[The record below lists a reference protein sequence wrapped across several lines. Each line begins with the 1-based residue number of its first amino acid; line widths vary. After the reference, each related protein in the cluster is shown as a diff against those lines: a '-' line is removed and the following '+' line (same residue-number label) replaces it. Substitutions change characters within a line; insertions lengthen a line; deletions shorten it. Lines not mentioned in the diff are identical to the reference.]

1 MDTPTL
7 KSVQA
12 CLVED
17 DHYFEK
23 AIALIQTTNHFCFAS
38 VFIIDHGFDMLTKTR
53 VDALIFEMACARW
66 RGVTTKLLIGGSR
79 TNDSILIPSLAAK
92 ARAQELGINVKLVAA
107 TKQQSNHVKLLIADN
122 TIITGS
128 HNWSGALSGNQTQD
142 SVLVESEALASYM
155 KNYFEHQWAPINQ
168 NYYDV
173 SL

>member
-23 AIALIQTTNHFCFAS
+23 AMLLIQTANHTCFAS
-38 VFIIDHGFDMLTKTR
+38 VFIVDHGFDMLTKTR
-53 VDALIFEMACARW
+53 VDALIFEMACATW

-79 TNDSILIPSLAAK
+79 TNDTILIPSLAAK
-92 ARAQELGINVKLVAA
+92 ARAHELGVNVKITAA
-107 TKQQSNHVKLLIADN
+107 TKDYNNHIKLLIADN

-128 HNWSGALSGNQTQD
+128 HNWSGAISGNQTQD
-142 SVLVESEALASYM
+142 SVLVESEALAGYM
-155 KNYFEHQWAPINQ
+155 KKYFEHQWEPINQ